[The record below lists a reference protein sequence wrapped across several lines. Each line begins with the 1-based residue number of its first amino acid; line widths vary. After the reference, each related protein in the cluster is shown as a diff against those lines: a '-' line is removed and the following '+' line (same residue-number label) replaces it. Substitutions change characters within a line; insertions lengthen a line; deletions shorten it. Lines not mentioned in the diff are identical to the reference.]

1 MFYGGT
7 SLVLVPLFLCYN
19 KYMKWSFL
27 KCTQINL
34 HALHGGFFV
43 ADINVSRKYVIIKQ
57 KLRYTSE
64 ECS

>member
-1 MFYGGT
+1 MFYGT

-34 HALHGGFFV
+34 RALHGGFFV
-43 ADINVSRKYVIIKQ
+43 ADINVSRKYVIIK
-57 KLRYTSE
+57 
-64 ECS
+64 